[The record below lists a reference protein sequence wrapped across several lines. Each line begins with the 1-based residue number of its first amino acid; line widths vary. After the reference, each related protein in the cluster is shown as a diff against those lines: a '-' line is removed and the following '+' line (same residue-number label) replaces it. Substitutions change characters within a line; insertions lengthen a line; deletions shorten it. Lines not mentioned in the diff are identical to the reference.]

1 MKNNTPRPRI
11 LLDTSFILPSL
22 GIEVSDGV
30 SKGLKKLA
38 ESKAEIHYSHFS
50 ILESLWV
57 AARTIRNQA
66 SDLEDFRLGLRS
78 VVESGRYRQT
88 EEDSEVFNDA
98 LRLYMLGH
106 KDMIDNM
113 LYTTSIKFDL
123 KFLTLDSELKEFTRH
138 KGLRNIFTSPDEI
151 ASS

>member
-1 MKNNTPRPRI
+1 MKSNPPRPRV

-22 GIEVSDGV
+22 GIEVSHEV
-30 SKGLKKLA
+30 SKGLKMLA
-38 ESKAEIHYSHFS
+38 ESKAEIHYSRFS

-57 AARTIRNQA
+57 AARAIRNPA
-66 SDLEDFRLGLRS
+66 SDFEDFRLGLRS
-78 VVESGRYRQT
+78 VMESGRYRQT
-88 EEDSEVFNDA
+88 EEDSEVFNEA

-106 KDMIDNM
+106 KDMVDNI

-123 KFLTLDSELKEFTRH
+123 KFLTVDSELKEFTRQ
-138 KGLRNIFTSPDEI
+138 KGLTNVFTSPNEI